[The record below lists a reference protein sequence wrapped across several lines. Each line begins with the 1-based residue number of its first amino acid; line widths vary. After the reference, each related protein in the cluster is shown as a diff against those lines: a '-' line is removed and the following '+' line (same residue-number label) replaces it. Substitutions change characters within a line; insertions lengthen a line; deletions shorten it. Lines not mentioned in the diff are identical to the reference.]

1 MSALSIYSGP
11 MPARKWARVLKSG
24 AHGLRRGAWYPVVND
39 ASPSIVILDV
49 NKNNV
54 PVDRSSV
61 GLSDEKPE
69 KWSVVKWDPAAPI
82 PRRISQQNLPLTYGV
97 CPQCR
102 ARAELGNQN
111 VMECPECKKKSDV
124 DWVNT
129 C

>member
-1 MSALSIYSGP
+1 
-11 MPARKWARVLKSG
+11 MPLRKWARVLESG

-39 ASPSIVILDV
+39 ASPAIVILDV

-54 PVDRSSV
+54 PVDRTSV
-61 GLSDEKPE
+61 GLADEKPE
-69 KWSVVKWDPAAPI
+69 KWSVVKWNPAGPI

-97 CPQCR
+97 CPHCR
-102 ARAELGNQN
+102 ARAELSDNAFSL
-111 VMECPECKKKSDV
+111 ECPECKKTSEV